1 MTNKNLAGHIDNF
14 EGGILTGWAA
24 NLGDEHP
31 LEIVAC
37 DEAGQL
43 LGTGVA
49 NEFREDLSV
58 NNINKGVHGFS
69 LVLNSELL
77 RKESAIVIKDKASDK
92 KIATSKF
99 KVSNTLGRAV
109 VSLESLVGN
118 KLSFIIQNKQVTQG
132 VFTLAF
138 RVGNEVIGHYECDSS
153 KNTSYGYIYVPAKF
167 LDNVKH
173 TIVAFVYGEPAFCG
187 KLEIQG
193 DPVLTPWEY
202 LNHSRSIPHY
212 ISKPPSADSRYESLT
227 LQLRDKER
235 TIDIESLS
243 TAHSVLVEG
252 YEGRKNFPNLTLPNF
267 ESPKVS
273 IIVPAYNKFSLTYH
287 CIASILLAFNKT
299 SYEVILADDCST
311 DETSR
316 AEEIIT
322 NLKVSRNTEN
332 LRFLRSCNKASEIA
346 SGDYIVFLNNDT
358 EVKSL
363 WLDELISQHEADAD
377 VGVTGSK
384 LLNLDGTLQE
394 AGGIVWSNGE
404 PWNAGRNAN
413 PYDCSWNYVR
423 QVDYVTGAALCISR
437 NVWEKVG
444 RFSEEYA
451 PCYYEDTD
459 LSFKVRE
466 AGYKVLYVPHSEV
479 IHFEGQSHGTDVSK
493 GLKQYQKVNEA
504 TFRRAWFNSYK
515 HGTKPSLSSLHL
527 EKDRNIEQ
535 RVLVIDYA
543 TPMEGVDAGSHAAL
557 KEIEMMIALGFKVTF
572 VPQNLAAMGL
582 HTKKLQNM
590 GVEVL
595 YVPFYY
601 SLDDVLDRRL
611 EEMDAVYI
619 TRYEVA
625 KNYIERIKAE
635 NKPILFNNADLHF
648 LREMRAALLKNDP
661 EAMDEALLTRD
672 EELAVCEAVDAIL
685 TYNTTEQAVI
695 SSHLAKTC
703 NMHITPWVVDPKPP
717 GKGFSD
723 RSGIAF
729 LGGYGHK
736 PNVEAVEF
744 MVEQVMPKL
753 KLVRP
758 DITFTVYGSKM
769 PKEFEKFAC
778 ENVDIVGFAES
789 LDKVYNEHR
798 IFIAPLLSGAG
809 IKGKVLDAL
818 AYATPTVLTDVAAEG
833 TGLTNGI
840 STLIANTAQEWVDA
854 VIKLYD
860 DELLWKRLSENSELL
875 ARENFS
881 YDNGVKRM
889 RTVFESVGVFT
900 SKQMGEL

>member
-1 MTNKNLAGHIDNF
+1 MTNKNLAGHIDSF
-14 EGGILTGWAA
+14 EGGVLRGWAA
-24 NLGDEHP
+24 DLGSETP
-31 LEIVAC
+31 IEILAC
-37 DEAGQL
+37 DEAGKL
-43 LGTGVA
+43 LGMGTA
-49 NEFREDLSV
+49 NEYREDLSV
-58 NNINKGVHGFS
+58 NKINNGEHGFS
-69 LVLNSELL
+69 IVLNNELL
-77 RKESAIVIKDKASDK
+77 RKESAIVIKDRNTAQ

-99 KVSNTLGRAV
+99 KVSNSPGRAT

-118 KLSFIIQNKQVTQG
+118 KLSFAITNNHVADGAFI
-132 VFTLAF
+132 LAF
-138 RVGNEVIGHYECDSS
+138 RVENEIIGQYECDGSKALSS
-153 KNTSYGYIYVPAKF
+153 GYIYIPAKL
-167 LDNVKH
+167 LDNVSR
-173 TIVAFVYGEPAFCG
+173 TVVAFVFGEPAYCG
-187 KLEIQG
+187 MLEIQG
-193 DPVLTPWEY
+193 DPILTPWEY
-202 LNHSRSIPHY
+202 LNHSRKLPNY
-212 ISKPPSADSRYESLT
+212 IAKPPSADSRYESLT
-227 LQLRDKER
+227 LQLSDNSRNA
-235 TIDIESLS
+235 DIESIS
-243 TAHSVLVEG
+243 VAHSVLVEG
-252 YEGRKNFPNLTLPNF
+252 FEGRKNYPVLTLPNF
-267 ESPKVS
+267 ETPKVS

-287 CIASILLAFNKT
+287 CIASVLLAYNET

-311 DETSR
+311 DETTK
-316 AEEIIT
+316 AEELIT

-332 LRFLRSCNKASEIA
+332 LRFLKSCNKATDIA
-346 SGDYIVFLNNDT
+346 TGEYIVFLNNDT

-363 WLDELISQHEADAD
+363 WLDELIKQHESDTG

-413 PYDCSWNYVR
+413 SYDCSWNYVR

-437 NVWEKVG
+437 DVWEEVG

-459 LSFKVRE
+459 LSFKVRN

-515 HGTKPSLSSLHL
+515 QGSKPSLTNLHL
-527 EKDRNIEQ
+527 DKDRNIEQ
-535 RVLVIDYA
+535 RILVIDYA

-557 KEIEMMIALGFKVTF
+557 KEIEMMLALGFKVTF
-572 VPQNLAAMGL
+572 VPQNLAIMGL

-625 KNYIERIKAE
+625 KNYIERIKE
-635 NKPILFNNADLHF
+635 EKKPVLFNNADLHF
-648 LREMRAALLKNDP
+648 LREIRSALLTNDQA
-661 EAMDEALLTRD
+661 AMEEALLTRD
-672 EELAVCEAVDAIL
+672 EELAVCEEVDAIL

-695 SSHLAKTC
+695 SSHLASTC
-703 NMHITPWVVDPKPP
+703 NMHTTPWVVDPKPT
-717 GKGFSD
+717 GKPFSA

-744 MVEQVMPKL
+744 MVSQVMPKL
-753 KLVRP
+753 KLARP

-778 ENVDIVGFAES
+778 ENVDIVGFAEN
-789 LDKVYNEHR
+789 LDQVYNEHR

-833 TGLTNGI
+833 TGLTHGI
-840 STLIANTAQEWVDA
+840 NTLIANDSEAWVQA
-854 VIKLYD
+854 IIKLYD
-860 DELLWKRLSENSELL
+860 DEVLWTRFSDNSRLL
-875 ARENFS
+875 AEENYSFV
-881 YDNGVKRM
+881 NGVSKFKKI
-889 RTVFESVGVFT
+889 FESVGIFT
-900 SKQMGEL
+900 SI

>member
-1 MTNKNLAGHIDNF
+1 M
-14 EGGILTGWAA
+14 
-24 NLGDEHP
+24 
-31 LEIVAC
+31 
-37 DEAGQL
+37 
-43 LGTGVA
+43 
-49 NEFREDLSV
+49 
-58 NNINKGVHGFS
+58 
-69 LVLNSELL
+69 
-77 RKESAIVIKDKASDK
+77 
-92 KIATSKF
+92 
-99 KVSNTLGRAV
+99 
-109 VSLESLVGN
+109 
-118 KLSFIIQNKQVTQG
+118 
-132 VFTLAF
+132 
-138 RVGNEVIGHYECDSS
+138 
-153 KNTSYGYIYVPAKF
+153 
-167 LDNVKH
+167 
-173 TIVAFVYGEPAFCG
+173 
-187 KLEIQG
+187 
-193 DPVLTPWEY
+193 
-202 LNHSRSIPHY
+202 
-212 ISKPPSADSRYESLT
+212 
-227 LQLRDKER
+227 
-235 TIDIESLS
+235 
-243 TAHSVLVEG
+243 
-252 YEGRKNFPNLTLPNF
+252 
-267 ESPKVS
+267 
-273 IIVPAYNKFSLTYH
+273 
-287 CIASILLAFNKT
+287 
-299 SYEVILADDCST
+299 
-311 DETSR
+311 
-316 AEEIIT
+316 
-322 NLKVSRNTEN
+322 
-332 LRFLRSCNKASEIA
+332 
-346 SGDYIVFLNNDT
+346 
-358 EVKSL
+358 KSL
-363 WLDELISQHEADAD
+363 WLDELVSQHEADSS
-377 VGVTGSK
+377 VGMTGSK

-515 HGTKPSLSSLHL
+515 HGTKPSLSNLHL

-535 RVLVIDYA
+535 RILVIDYA

-572 VPQNLAAMGL
+572 VPQNLAIMGL

-601 SLDDVLDRRL
+601 SLDDVLNRRL

-635 NKPILFNNADLHF
+635 NKPVLFNNADLHF
-648 LREMRAALLKNDP
+648 LREMRAALLKNDQ

-703 NMHITPWVVDPKPP
+703 NMHTTPWVVDPKPS

-753 KLVRP
+753 KAVRP

-769 PKEFEKFAC
+769 PKEFKQFAC
-778 ENVDIVGFAES
+778 DNVDIVGFAES

-818 AYATPTVLTDVAAEG
+818 AYATPTILTDVAAEG

-840 STLIANTAQEWVDA
+840 NTIIANDSEAWVQA
-854 VIKLYD
+854 ITKLYD
-860 DELLWKRLSENSELL
+860 DEILWKRFSETSKLL
-875 ARENFS
+875 AQENYSFVS
-881 YDNGVKRM
+881 GVSRFRKI
-889 RTVFESVGVFT
+889 FESVGIFT
-900 SKQMGEL
+900 SI

>member
-1 MTNKNLAGHIDNF
+1 MTNKNLAGHIDSF
-14 EGGILTGWAA
+14 EGGVLKGWAA
-24 NLGDEHP
+24 DLGSETP
-31 LEIVAC
+31 IEIVAC
-37 DEAGQL
+37 DEAGKL
-43 LGTGVA
+43 LGMGTA
-49 NEFREDLSV
+49 NEYREDLSV
-58 NNINKGVHGFS
+58 NKINNGEHGFTI
-69 LVLNSELL
+69 VLNNELL
-77 RKESAIVIKDKASDK
+77 RKESSIVVKDRNTDQ

-99 KVSNTLGRAV
+99 KVSNSPGRAT
-109 VSLESLVGN
+109 VSLESLLGN
-118 KLSFIIQNKQVTQG
+118 KLSFAITNNHVAEGI
-132 VFTLAF
+132 FTLVF
-138 RVGNEVIGHYECDSS
+138 RVENEIIGKFECDGS
-153 KNTSYGYIYVPAKF
+153 KTLSYGYIYIPAKF
-167 LDNVKH
+167 LDNVTH
-173 TIVAFVYGEPAFCG
+173 TVVAFVFGEPAFCG

-193 DPVLTPWEY
+193 DPILTPWEY
-202 LNHSRSIPHY
+202 LNHSRKAPGY
-212 ISKPPSADSRYESLT
+212 IAKPSSADSRYESLT
-227 LQLRDKER
+227 LQLNDKGR
-235 TIDIESLS
+235 KVDIESLS

-252 YEGRKNFPNLTLPNF
+252 FEGRKNYPVLTLPSF
-267 ESPKVS
+267 DAPKVS

-287 CIASILLAFNKT
+287 CIASILLAFNRT

-311 DETSR
+311 DETGR
-316 AEEIIT
+316 AEEFII
-322 NLKVSRNTEN
+322 NLQVSRNTEN
-332 LRFLRSCNKASEIA
+332 LRFLKSCNKATDIA
-346 SGDYIVFLNNDT
+346 SGEYIIFLNNDT

-363 WLDELISQHEADAD
+363 WLDELIKQHESDPN

-404 PWNAGRNAN
+404 PWNAGRNGN
-413 PYDCSWNYVR
+413 SYDCSWNYVR

-437 NVWEKVG
+437 VVWEQVG
-444 RFSEEYA
+444 GFSEEYA

-459 LSFKVRE
+459 LSFKVRD

-493 GLKQYQKVNEA
+493 GLKQFQKVNEA

-515 HGTKPSLSSLHL
+515 HGSKPSLANLYL

-535 RVLVIDYA
+535 RILVIDYA

-557 KEIEMMIALGFKVTF
+557 KEIEMMLALGFKVTF
-572 VPQNLAAMGL
+572 VPQNLAIMGL

-611 EEMDAVYI
+611 LEMDAVYI

-625 KNYIERIKAE
+625 KDYIERIKAE
-635 NKPILFNNADLHF
+635 DKPVLFNNADLHF
-648 LREMRAALLKNDP
+648 LREMRSALLTNDQK
-661 EAMDEALLTRD
+661 AMEEALLTRD

-703 NMHITPWVVDPKPP
+703 SMHTTPWVVDPKPR
-717 GKGFSD
+717 GKAFSD
-723 RSGIAF
+723 RTGIAF

-744 MVEQVMPKL
+744 MVSKVMPKL
-753 KLVRP
+753 KALRP

-769 PKEFEKFAC
+769 PKEFEKFDC
-778 ENVDIVGFAES
+778 ENVDIVGFAEN
-789 LDKVYNEHR
+789 LDQVYNDHR

-818 AYATPTVLTDVAAEG
+818 AYATPTILTDVAAEG

-840 STLIANTAQEWVDA
+840 NALIANDSEAWVQA
-854 VIKLYD
+854 IIKLYD
-860 DELLWKRLSENSELL
+860 DELLWKRFSDNSKLL
-875 ARENFS
+875 AQENYSFA
-881 YDNGVKRM
+881 NGVSRFRKI
-889 RTVFESVGVFT
+889 FESVGIFT
-900 SKQMGEL
+900 SF